1 MKRAKSAPA
10 PPAKQAGTTRAVPAS
25 APSQAA
31 SASGQQV
38 QFLPPLKPRPRV
50 LAILSI
56 LFALWIVALLVL
68 YAKTVVPVRKQRQAS
83 QPALRDR

>member
-1 MKRAKSAPA
+1 
-10 PPAKQAGTTRAVPAS
+10 
-25 APSQAA
+25 
-31 SASGQQV
+31 
-38 QFLPPLKPRPRV
+38 V